1 MEKPKSYAYEANSK
15 GGKKMEQELAY
26 SFHLGSDK
34 NKSKLAKKVAKENVS
49 GTTSLSNNAIQTA
62 KDLSKVNKHNLRDY
76 DNCRELIIT
85 IYGTNDIVEDV
96 KQVYLDEFE
105 EARMEYNNKQT
116 KKDRIINNYFQKVSG
131 SQNDIACEIIIE
143 LGDMDFWQ
151 DKDNEYRY
159 KMTDVYNE
167 QIQDL
172 AKILPTFKVAN
183 ATIHYDETSPHM
195 HVIGVP
201 VIENCK
207 RGMKKQVGKSQLF
220 TKTLLSEIQD
230 KMRNACIMSYNK
242 FYDVDSRL
250 KTKQKGRNRDIN
262 VKEMDNYR
270 KMKKT
275 LEKQKQ
281 KIDNANKQT
290 KKLDNKSKDIYQ
302 ILDNLKSPLL
312 DKNNKLISNENI
324 DNIKNYIEN
333 VTDVTQTVRSVNDL
347 NVAIEDFEFYTLEV
361 GQENR
366 SLQYQIEQK
375 DEQIG
380 KLEDKISAKEK
391 IIIKLQEEKESL
403 KSQLQKFKGFWH
415 NLMSHFH
422 KRITYDNDQN
432 YKIVSDDLYRNGIF
446 DDNDNEIANNILRK
460 VTIPNENKAE
470 KNKKRNNDTR
480 F

>member
-1 MEKPKSYAYEANSK
+1 
-15 GGKKMEQELAY
+15 MEQELAY

-34 NKSKLAKKVAKENVS
+34 NKSKVAKKVSKGNLS
-49 GTTSLSNNAIQTA
+49 GTTSLSNNAIQNA
-62 KDLSKVNKHNLRDY
+62 NDLSRVNKHNLRDY
-76 DNCRELIIT
+76 DNNRELITT

-105 EARMEYNNKQT
+105 DSRIEYNNKQT
-116 KKDRIINNYFQKVSG
+116 KKDRKIDNYFKKVSG

-151 DKDNEYRY
+151 DKDDEYRY

-167 QIQDL
+167 QIKDL

-230 KMRNACIMSYNK
+230 KMRNACIKSYNK

-250 KTKQKGRNRDIN
+250 KAKQKGRNQDIN
-262 VKEMDNYR
+262 VKDMGDYKNF
-270 KMKKT
+270 KKHIEQNQKK
-275 LEKQKQ
+275 LEKA
-281 KIDNANKQT
+281 NAKT
-290 KKLDNKSKDIYQ
+290 KELDNKSKNISD
-302 ILDNLKSPLL
+302 ILDNLKPVPFS
-312 DKNNKLISNENI
+312 KNNNQISNENI
-324 DNIKNYIEN
+324 EIIKKYIK
-333 VTDVTQTVRSVNDL
+333 DVKDVNKTVRNANDI
-347 NVAIEDFEFYTLEV
+347 NITIRDFEHSAFEIES
-361 GQENR
+361 ENR
-366 SLQYQIEQK
+366 SLKNQIETK
-375 DEQIG
+375 NDEINSL
-380 KLEDKISAKEK
+380 KTELSAKDKI
-391 IIIKLQEEKESL
+391 INKLKDEKESL
-403 KSQLQKFKGFWH
+403 KAQLQKFKGFWH

-422 KRITYDNDQN
+422 KKITYDNDQN
-432 YKIVSDDLYRNGIF
+432 YKIVSDDLYKNGIF

-460 VTIPNENKAE
+460 VTIPDENKNNKLKK
-470 KNKKRNNDTR
+470 KNDFNLN
-480 F
+480 

>member
-1 MEKPKSYAYEANSK
+1 
-15 GGKKMEQELAY
+15 MEQELAY

-34 NKSKLAKKVAKENVS
+34 NKSKLAKKVSKGNIS
-49 GTTSLSNNAIQTA
+49 GTTSFSNNAIQNA
-62 KDLSKVNKHNLRDY
+62 KDLSKANKHNLRDY
-76 DNCRELIIT
+76 DNQRELITT

-96 KQVYLDEFE
+96 KQVYLYEFE
-105 EARMEYNNKQT
+105 QARIEYNAKTRADRQI
-116 KKDRIINNYFQKVSG
+116 KDYFQKVCD

-167 QIQDL
+167 QIQELSKLLPDF
-172 AKILPTFKVAN
+172 KIAN

-195 HVIGVP
+195 HIIGVP

-230 KMRNACIMSYNK
+230 KMRNACIKSYNK

-250 KTKQKGRNRDIN
+250 KTKQKGRNQDIN
-262 VKEMDNYR
+262 VNEMGNYR
-270 KMKKT
+270 EMKKK
-275 LEKQKQ
+275 LEKQKL
-281 KIDNANKQT
+281 KLENANKQT
-290 KKLDNKSKDIYQ
+290 KKLDNTSKDISK

-324 DNIKNYIEN
+324 ENIKIYIEN
-333 VTDVTQTVRSVNDL
+333 VTNVTQTVRSVNDL

-366 SLQYQIEQK
+366 SLQYQIEQ
-375 DEQIG
+375 
-380 KLEDKISAKEK
+380 
-391 IIIKLQEEKESL
+391 
-403 KSQLQKFKGFWH
+403 
-415 NLMSHFH
+415 
-422 KRITYDNDQN
+422 
-432 YKIVSDDLYRNGIF
+432 
-446 DDNDNEIANNILRK
+446 
-460 VTIPNENKAE
+460 
-470 KNKKRNNDTR
+470 
-480 F
+480 

>member
-1 MEKPKSYAYEANSK
+1 
-15 GGKKMEQELAY
+15 MEQELAY

-34 NKSKLAKKVAKENVS
+34 NKSKLAKKVSKGNVS
-49 GTTSLSNNAIQTA
+49 GTTSFSNNAIQNA
-62 KDLSKVNKHNLRDY
+62 KGLSKVNKHNLRDY
-76 DNCRELIIT
+76 DNQRELITT

-105 EARMEYNNKQT
+105 QARIEYNAKTRTDRQI
-116 KKDRIINNYFQKVSG
+116 KDYFQKVCD

-167 QIQDL
+167 QIQEL
-172 AKILPTFKVAN
+172 SKLLPTFKVAN

-230 KMRNACIMSYNK
+230 KMRNACIKSYNK

-250 KTKQKGRNRDIN
+250 KTKQKGRNQDIN
-262 VKEMDNYR
+262 VNEMNNYR
-270 KMKKT
+270 EMKKK

-281 KIDNANKQT
+281 KLENANKQT
-290 KKLDNKSKDIYQ
+290 KKLDNTSKDISR
-302 ILDNLKSPLL
+302 ILGNLKSPLL

-324 DNIKNYIEN
+324 ENIKNYIEN
-333 VTDVTQTVRSVNDL
+333 VTDVAQTVRSVNDL
-347 NVAIEDFEFYTLEV
+347 NMAIEDFEFYTLEV
-361 GQENR
+361 GKENR

-375 DEQIG
+375 DEVIE
-380 KLEDKISAKEK
+380 KLNDKLSAKEK
-391 IIIKLQEEKESL
+391 IINKLQEEKESL
-403 KSQLQKFKGFWH
+403 KAQLQKFKGFWH

-432 YKIVSDDLYRNGIF
+432 YKIVSDDLYKNGIF

>member
-1 MEKPKSYAYEANSK
+1 
-15 GGKKMEQELAY
+15 MEQELAY

-34 NKSKLAKKVAKENVS
+34 NKSKLAKKVSKENVS
-49 GTTSLSNNAIQTA
+49 GTTSFSNNAIQNA
-62 KDLSKVNKHNLRDY
+62 KDLSKANKHNLRDY
-76 DNCRELIIT
+76 DKQKELITT

-105 EARMEYNNKQT
+105 QARIEYNAKTRADRQV
-116 KKDRIINNYFQKVSG
+116 KDYFQKVCD

-151 DKDNEYRY
+151 DKNNEYRY

-167 QIQDL
+167 QIQEL
-172 AKILPTFKVAN
+172 SKLLPTFKVAN

-195 HVIGVP
+195 HVVGVP

-220 TKTLLSEIQD
+220 TKALLSEIQD
-230 KMRNACIMSYNK
+230 KMRNACIKSYNK

-250 KTKQKGRNRDIN
+250 KTKQKGRNQDIN

-270 KMKKT
+270 EMKKK
-275 LEKQKQ
+275 LEKQKS
-281 KIDNANKQT
+281 KLENANKQT
-290 KKLDNKSKDIYQ
+290 KKLDDTSKDIFQ
-302 ILDNLKSPLL
+302 ILNNLKSPLL

-333 VTDVTQTVRSVNDL
+333 VTNVTQTVRSVNDL

-366 SLQYQIEQK
+366 SLQYKKKKKGEVIEK
-375 DEQIG
+375 LNG
-380 KLEDKISAKEK
+380 KLSAKEK
-391 IIIKLQEEKESL
+391 IINKLQEEKESL
-403 KSQLQKFKGFWH
+403 KAQLQKFKGFWH
-415 NLMSHFH
+415 SLMSHFH

-470 KNKKRNNDTR
+470 KNKKKNNDTR